1 MPLQDQN
8 LVLTGT
14 TGVQGSQAITATAA
28 SLFTYDILNGQAL
41 LTASGTYTVPPNS
54 IIGNSSFFGEDLGL
68 GRGMGTPQVVGYTG
82 SGTPAVGTSLTVQL
96 QGAPDTLA
104 AAGAISGLVFVVY
117 IQTRVI
123 LLASI
128 VASRRLFAF
137 DFPRRQE
144 GDGLP
149 RFINLNFVVGG
160 SNFTGLTVT
169 AYINLGETSA
179 QATLGQYASN
189 Y

>member
-8 LVLTGT
+8 LVLSSAQAVTVT
-14 TGVQGSQAITATAA
+14 TPSTN
-28 SLFTYDILNGQAL
+28 TYDILNGAAL
-41 LTASGTYTVPPNS
+41 LTAGGTYTVPPNS
-54 IIGNSSFFGEDLGL
+54 IIGVNQTFFGEDLGL

-82 SGTPAVGTSLTVQL
+82 SGTPGTATSLQVQL
-96 QGAPDTLA
+96 QGAPDNGGGTIAGLA
-104 AAGAISGLVFVVY
+104 FVVY
-117 IQTRVI
+117 IQTRAI

-128 VASRRLFAF
+128 IASRRLFAF

-149 RFINLNFVVGG
+149 RFINLNYVVAGA
-160 SNFTGLTVT
+160 NFTGLTIT
-169 AYINLGETSA
+169 SYINLGETSA
-179 QATLGQYASN
+179 QATLGQYAAN

>member
-14 TGVQGSQAITATAA
+14 GAVQGYQTITATAVSA
-28 SLFTYDILNGQAL
+28 FTYDLLNGA
-41 LTASGTYTVPPNS
+41 AIANSVGTYTVPPNS
-54 IIGNSSFFGEDLGL
+54 IIGNASFFGEDLGL

-82 SGTPAVGTSLTVQL
+82 PGTPGAATSLTVSL
-96 QGAPDTLA
+96 QGAPDNGGGTI
-104 AAGAISGLVFVVY
+104 GGLTFVAY
-117 IQTRVI
+117 IQTRAI

-128 VASRRLFAF
+128 IASRRLFAF

-149 RFINLNFVVGG
+149 RFIQLNFTVGG
-160 SNFTGLTVT
+160 SNFTGLTVIG
-169 AYINLGETSA
+169 YINLGETSA
-179 QATLGQYASN
+179 QATLGQYSAN

>member
-8 LVLTGT
+8 LVLTGVT
-14 TGVQGSQAITATAA
+14 TTQGYQTITATAVSA
-28 SLFTYDILNGQAL
+28 FTYDILNGVAI
-41 LTASGTYTVPPNS
+41 ANSVGTYTVPPNS
-54 IIGNSSFFGEDLGL
+54 IIGNATFFGEDLGL

-82 SGTPAVGTSLTVQL
+82 PGTPTTATSLTVQL
-96 QGAPDTLA
+96 QGAPDNGGGTI
-104 AAGAISGLVFVVY
+104 GGLTFAVY
-117 IQTRVI
+117 IQTRAI

-128 VASRRLFAF
+128 IASRRLFAF

-149 RFINLNFVVGG
+149 RFINLNFLVGG
-160 SNFTGLTVT
+160 SNFAGLTVE
-169 AYINLGETSA
+169 AFINLGETSA
-179 QATLGQYASN
+179 QASLGQYAAN

>member
-1 MPLQDQN
+1 MLNDQN
-8 LVLTGT
+8 LVL
-14 TGVQGSQAITATAA
+14 SNAQAITATAV
-28 SLFTYDILNGQAL
+28 STNTYDILNGASL
-41 LTASGTYTVPPNS
+41 LSASGTYAVPPNS
-54 IIGNSSFFGEDLGL
+54 VIGNASFFGEDLGL
-68 GRGMGTPQVVGYTG
+68 GRGVGTPQVVGFTG
-82 SGTPAVGTSLTVQL
+82 SGTPAAATSLTVQL

-104 AAGAISGLVFVVY
+104 AAGNVTGLVFVPY
-117 IQTRVI
+117 IQTRAI

-149 RFINLNFVVGG
+149 RFINLNYVVAG
-160 SNFTGLTVT
+160 SNFTGLTIT
-169 AYINLGETSA
+169 SYINLGETSA
-179 QATLGQYASN
+179 QATLGQYPSN